1 MIDKIERY
9 CIETNTEISIVREKL
24 DKLFSNTNHIFKGK
38 FVGSMNND
46 NFQGSTNY
54 NVNITVKGKIIPTA
68 NKTIV
73 EMTISDNSPNYS
85 SIVNTLFLTFLCVIL
100 IIIAANKSTDFLTY
114 LIPIIIFGF
123 TWLGLK
129 IKKRISNYF
138 KPKLKDSAEFIAK
151 EIKGNIKNVG

>member
-1 MIDKIERY
+1 MTDKIEQY
-9 CIETNTEISIVREKL
+9 CIETNTEISTVREKL
-24 DKLFSNTNHIFKGK
+24 DKLFNNTNHILKGK
-38 FVGSMNND
+38 FIGSMNND

-54 NVNITVKGKIIPTA
+54 NVNITVKGKIIQNT

-85 SIVNTLFLTFLCVIL
+85 TIVNALLLIFLCIIL

-123 TWLGLK
+123 AWLALK
-129 IKKRISNYF
+129 IMRLISSYF
-138 KPKLKDSAEFIAK
+138 KPKLKDSADFIAK
-151 EIKGNIKNVG
+151 EIKGKIKNVG